1 MASVAEQ
8 LRAAREAQGMTL
20 HAAAEVTK
28 IRTDH
33 LRALE
38 EGNYDV
44 FVAPVYIR
52 GFVRSYARLLRLD
65 EKAVMAVLDGELS
78 QTEKFKEPPPLT
90 NEPRGLLDAI
100 MLELSRV
107 NWSIVLPVL
116 LAGVLLLLGV
126 WAYQAYWRYKNTDP
140 LANLG
145 PAVYQPKP
153 ELKEL
158 YLPIPTNPPPGRG
171 N

>member
-1 MASVAEQ
+1 
-8 LRAAREAQGMTL
+8 
-20 HAAAEVTK
+20 VTK

-65 EKAVMAVLDGELS
+65 EKTIMTDLDQELS
-78 QTEKFKEPPPLT
+78 LTEKFKEPPPLT
-90 NEPRGLLDAI
+90 NEPRGLLDAA
-100 MLELSRV
+100 MLQLSRV

-116 LAGVLLLLGV
+116 LAGVLLLLAV
-126 WAYQAYWRYKNTDP
+126 WAYQAWWRYKNTDP

-145 PAVYQPKP
+145 PALYHPKP

-158 YLPIPTNPPPGRG
+158 YLPVPTNPPSATKG